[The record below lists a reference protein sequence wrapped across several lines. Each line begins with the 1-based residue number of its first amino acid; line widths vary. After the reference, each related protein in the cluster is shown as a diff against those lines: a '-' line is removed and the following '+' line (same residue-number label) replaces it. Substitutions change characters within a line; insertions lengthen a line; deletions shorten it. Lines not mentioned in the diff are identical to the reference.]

1 MQDQLINRWWI
12 VAIRGAVAV
21 MFGVAA
27 LLAPDKAMAVFVSLF
42 GFFALAD
49 GVFATGAGLA
59 ANWLSLFCEG
69 IVGLAIGM
77 FTMMYPPMARFWFAE
92 LIIAWAFVIG
102 VLEISGA
109 LGIHAKSGPL
119 LRGEYLLGA
128 SGVITIGFG
137 ILLALRGEVGTL
149 AFAWIIGAYAIV
161 SGVLLLAL
169 AFNVRTWPRVLQPPT
184 AA

>member
-1 MQDQLINRWWI
+1 MLDQLINRWWI
-12 VAIRGAVAV
+12 VAIRGFVAV

-27 LLAPDKAMAVFVSLF
+27 FLAPDKTMALFVALF

-49 GVFATGAGLA
+49 GAFAIGAAIA
-59 ANWLSLFCEG
+59 ANWFSLFLEG

-92 LIIAWAFVIG
+92 LIVAWAFVVG
-102 VLEISGA
+102 VVEITGA
-109 LGIHAKSGPL
+109 LGMHAKSGPL
-119 LRGEYLLGA
+119 LRGEHLLAA
-128 SGVITIGFG
+128 SGIITIGFG
-137 ILLALRGEVGTL
+137 ILLAFQGEVGSL
-149 AFAWIIGAYAIV
+149 LFAWIIGGYAIV

-169 AFNVRTWPRVLQPPT
+169 AFNVRTWPRVVRPT